1 MNNPGLDVQAVR
13 KTPEVIAGVKITG
26 RLQQPRLDLFST
38 PSLGQTDILSY
49 LLTGGPL
56 ESASSGQGAMLANA
70 SLALGL
76 SGGDQIAR
84 SIGDRFGFDEMRVE
98 SDSTGD
104 QASLVVG
111 RYLSPRLYV
120 GYGIGLIESI
130 NTFNLRYR
138 ISDHWQLEAESGID
152 QGADLFYR
160 FER

>member
-1 MNNPGLDVQAVR
+1 M
-13 KTPEVIAGVKITG
+13 
-26 RLQQPRLDLFST
+26 
-38 PSLGQTDILSY
+38 
-49 LLTGGPL
+49 
-56 ESASSGQGAMLANA
+56 MANA
-70 SLALGL
+70 ALALGL

-84 SIGDRFGFDEMRVE
+84 SIGDRFGFDEMRIE

-130 NTFNLRYR
+130 NTFNLRYQ
-138 ISDHWQLEAESGID
+138 ISDRWQLEAESGTD